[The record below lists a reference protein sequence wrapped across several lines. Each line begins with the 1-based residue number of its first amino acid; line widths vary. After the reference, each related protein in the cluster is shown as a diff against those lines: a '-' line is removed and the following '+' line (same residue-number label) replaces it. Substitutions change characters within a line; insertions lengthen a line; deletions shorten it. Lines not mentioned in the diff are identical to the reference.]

1 MIKTEPG
8 FKDTLCYR
16 QEDLGWGLGVW
27 SSTEEGQ
34 SATFCWQPGHG
45 RKRLREPRATGRDGN
60 VERRPIPSPREWEGP
75 LHGRPPSVFSHHSS
89 SFFHELCSVGLNL
102 C

>member
-45 RKRLREPRATGRDGN
+45 RKRLREPRATAETATWRGGRF
-60 VERRPIPSPREWEGP
+60 PARESGRAP
-75 LHGRPPSVFSHHSS
+75 PPTLGRPPGVFSSLVV
-89 SFFHELCSVGLNL
+89 FLP
-102 C
+102 